1 MDPLSAWV
9 VGTYVGLWLFFI
21 YAFAGVV
28 LEILYCWAFEFRGV
42 IESRT
47 ALLYL
52 PFNPLYGIG
61 GVVISLVL
69 LPVFDNPIIVFF
81 LGALVGSALEY
92 IASVVMEKA
101 FHAVYWDY
109 SKEFLN
115 IQGRICLKYAVLWGL
130 LSLVLL
136 YVFDVFNIHVLAQ
149 VPPEIGLPVLGFLV
163 LITLLSVI
171 LTLMTFRRVG
181 QRNTYLAAKKA
192 GEPAELPNPAWARLI
207 DKLVP
212 DAVLVNTFPRMSL
225 VTQYQDL
232 SGHHRKV
239 WFWMPKIGSS
249 TAARQQAAA
258 RAVEQAEQAGGT
270 NQSSTATSR

>member
-1 MDPLSAWV
+1 MVDVTITPVGAIYV
-9 VGTYVGLWLFFI
+9 VLWLFFI

-52 PFNPLYGIG
+52 PLNPLYGIG
-61 GVVISLVL
+61 GVVITLVL
-69 LPVFDNPIIVFF
+69 LPVFGNPLIVFA

-92 IASVVMEKA
+92 VASLVMEKA

-115 IQGRICLKYAVLWGL
+115 IQGRVCLKYAIIWGF

-136 YVFDVFNIHVLAQ
+136 YVFDVMNVYLLAL
-149 VPPEIGLPVLGFLV
+149 VPTDIAIPVLGVLV
-163 LITLLSVI
+163 LATLASIVLTLL
-171 LTLMTFRRVG
+171 TFRRVH
-181 QRNTYLAAKKA
+181 QKNLYLAAKKA
-192 GEPAELPNPAWARLI
+192 GQDAVLPSPGWARLV
-207 DKLVP
+207 DRLVP

-225 VTQYQDL
+225 ITQYQDL

-239 WFWMPKIGSS
+239 WFWLPKIGTS
-249 TAARQQAAA
+249 TAARQEAAA
-258 RAVEQAEQAGGT
+258 RAVEQSEQAGGT
-270 NQSSTATSR
+270 NQPAKA

>member
-1 MDPLSAWV
+1 VDALSAWI
-9 VGTYVGLWLFFI
+9 VGTYLGLWLFFI
-21 YAFAGVV
+21 YGFAGVL
-28 LEILYCWAFEFRGV
+28 LEMLYCWTIEFKGV
-42 IESRT
+42 FESRT

-52 PFNPLYGIG
+52 PINPLYGIG

-69 LPVFDNPIIVFF
+69 LPVFDNPIVVFF
-81 LGALVGSALEY
+81 LGALVGTILEY

-115 IQGRICLKYAVLWGL
+115 FQGRVCLKYAVLWGL

-149 VPPEIGLPVLGFLV
+149 VPPAIGLPVLGFLV
-163 LITLLSVI
+163 LITVLSII
-171 LTLMTFRRVG
+171 LTLMTFRRVR

-192 GEPAELPNPAWARLI
+192 GEPAELPNPGWARLV

-225 VTQYQDL
+225 VTQYQEL

-239 WFWMPKIGSS
+239 WFWMPSIGSS
-249 TAARQQAAA
+249 TAARQEAAQ
-258 RAVEQAEQAGGT
+258 RAVAQATQPGGA
-270 NQSSTATSR
+270 NQVKTA